1 MLGHSMQA
9 VRLPKGDSLVSR
21 FSVEAA
27 GDYRLRIALIPT
39 HAVDSGDIRFSV
51 SIDGGEPTVF
61 SLKEPFRSEQWKQ
74 NVLRG
79 QALRQLPVSL
89 AAGEHTLT
97 IRALDEHIV
106 VDQCDIIGEAHF
118 LPKRLEVSE

>member
-21 FSVEAA
+21 FSVVAA

-106 VDQCDIIGEAHF
+106 IDQCEIFNI
-118 LPKRLEVSE
+118 KRNE